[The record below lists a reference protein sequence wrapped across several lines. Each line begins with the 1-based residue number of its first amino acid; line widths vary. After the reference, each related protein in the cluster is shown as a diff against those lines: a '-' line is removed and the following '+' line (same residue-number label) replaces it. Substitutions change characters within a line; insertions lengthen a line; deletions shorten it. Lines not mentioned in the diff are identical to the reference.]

1 MQIIPAIDLKGGQCV
16 RLSQGRQDALTVYD
30 DDPATVAQNF
40 ARSGATMIHVVDL
53 DGAFGNE
60 RSANRAALNNILKN
74 VSVPIQFG
82 GGVRNAEDV
91 RCLTDSGVDRR
102 SEEHTSELQS

>member
-30 DDPATVAQNF
+30 DDPATVAQYF